1 MRRNTLNFI
10 TDAVTLLVMLAM
22 IASGL
27 LLRYV
32 LPPGSRGGSG
42 LSLWGWT
49 RHDWGDLHFW
59 LAASLAALL
68 LVHVALHWS
77 WVCTTVK
84 RFVRPDAPLVCT
96 WRRNVYGGALVALLA
111 GLVGG
116 FTWLASTNV
125 VRGATEPQHR
135 QLRLGRADRD
145 AAESG
150 RGGGGGNHPA
160 PGSPG
165 RQQRRPGAGG
175 DAGGGA
181 RAGGGVG
188 GGSGGGRGG
197 G

>member
-1 MRRNTLNFI
+1 MRRNTLNFV
-10 TDAVTLLVMLAM
+10 TDTVTLLVMLSM
-22 IASGL
+22 IATGL
-27 LLRYV
+27 LIRYV

-59 LAASLAALL
+59 LAVSLGALL

-84 RFVRPDAPLVCT
+84 RFVRPEAPLVCT
-96 WRRNVYGGALVALLA
+96 WRRNVYGGAFIALLA

-116 FTWLASTNV
+116 FVWLASANV

-145 AAESG
+145 VAEIGPGGGRAGNQSAAANGARQERRLSGGEGARGG
-150 RGGGGGNHPA
+150 RGGGGSRG
-160 PGSPG
+160 GPG
-165 RQQRRPGAGG
+165 RG
-175 DAGGGA
+175 
-181 RAGGGVG
+181 
-188 GGSGGGRGG
+188 
-197 G
+197 